1 VALFPFG
8 LLLLQGLLQMGGL
21 RFALGAA
28 ADFLLFLIFS
38 GMGIVWLKV
47 LTAIFAIIVPIL
59 CLVLLYLSQELLR
72 QRSLWL
78 TTGFGSIVVCTIVSL
93 ICNFPCP

>member
-1 VALFPFG
+1 MAERNNRYQEMDRMMTMVI
-8 LLLLQGLLQMGGL
+8 
-21 RFALGAA
+21 LGAA
-28 ADFLLFLIFS
+28 VDFLLYLIFS

-78 TTGFGSIVVCTIVSL
+78 TTGFGSILVCTIVSL